1 MTTKAELD
9 RAYLAGVSAKQ
20 VGRPREA
27 NPYRHRGDRDGELLQ
42 DRWDEGWG
50 DQDALNRGMQAHGM
64 D

>member
-1 MTTKAELD
+1 MTTKSEFD
-9 RAYLAGVSAKQ
+9 RAYLQGITARQAAK
-20 VGRPREA
+20 RREA

-50 DQDALNRGMQAHGM
+50 DQDALNRGMRAHGM

>member
-27 NPYRHRGDRDGELLQ
+27 NPYRHRKDRHGEVLADG
-42 DRWDEGWG
+42 WDNGWD
-50 DQDALNRGMQAHGM
+50 DQYAHSRGMQAHGM